1 MDYYH
6 FVSLLESKKDDKLAS
21 FSKKLSN
28 SDYLF
33 YGIKIPELRKI
44 IKDIKQDKELDLKVF
59 ILGNY
64 FEIDFIYFGLSLI
77 KINDIDMQLSFIQK
91 EIHKA
96 KSWMV
101 TDSVPSFI
109 SKYDFDT
116 YFSFFLKTYNS
127 KEEYERR
134 ISYVLGLKLSKE
146 KEILSILEYMNKE
159 DTYIVEMAKAW
170 LLATIAITY
179 PKEVY
184 DFVSKIKSSLL
195 KRKTISK
202 IIESFRISDL
212 VKNGFKK
219 LRH

>member
-1 MDYYH
+1 MIN
-6 FVSLLESKKDDKLAS
+6 LL
-21 FSKKLSN
+21 
-28 SDYLF
+28 LF
-33 YGIKIPELRKI
+33 LKSCQI
-44 IKDIKQDKELDLKVF
+44 DIKQDKELDLKVF

>member
-6 FVSLLESKKDDKLAS
+6 LVSFLESIKDDKLAS

-33 YGIKIPELRKI
+33 YGIKIPILRKI
-44 IKDIKQDKELDLKVF
+44 IKERKLDKELDLKEFV
-59 ILGNY
+59 LGEF
-64 FEIDFIYFGLSLI
+64 FEIDFLYFGLSLI
-77 KINDIDMQLSFIQK
+77 NINDINSQLSFIQK

-179 PKEVY
+179 PMEVY
-184 DFVSKIKSSLL
+184 DFVSKNKSSLL

-202 IIESFRISDL
+202 IVESYRISDSL
-212 VKNGFKK
+212 KNDFKK